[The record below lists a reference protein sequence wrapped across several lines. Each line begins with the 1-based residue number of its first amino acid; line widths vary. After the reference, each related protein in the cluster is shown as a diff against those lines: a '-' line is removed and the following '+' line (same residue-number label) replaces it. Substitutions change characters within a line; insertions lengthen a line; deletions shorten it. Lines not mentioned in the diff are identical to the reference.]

1 MIRSWTRIGILALLI
16 IGSIF
21 IWEKIKKFSPWSDP
35 ELQTTHHQVLQ
46 KITSLGK
53 LELVK
58 YNFKDIVEQEIV
70 QQLLPNPKALLIIE
84 GEAVGCIDLRNIKSE
99 DVLLNSDTL
108 IVNLPKP
115 EICYY
120 KIDHQKSKIYETSFA
135 FMNEEILLNEA
146 FKKAEAQV
154 LNGAIS
160 NGILE
165 NTKKNARLILTPILE
180 TISKRP
186 VKVSFALEGQIQKLR

>member
-1 MIRSWTRIGILALLI
+1 MMRSWTRIAVLVVLVIS
-16 IGSIF
+16 SIF
-21 IWEKIKKFSPWSDP
+21 IWEKLKKFSPWADP
-35 ELQTTHHQVLQ
+35 ELKTTHHSVLQ

-58 YNFKDIVEQEIV
+58 YNFRDIVEQEIV

-84 GEAVGCIDLRNIKSE
+84 GEAVGCIDLRNIRAE
-99 DVLLNSDTL
+99 DVLLNADTL
-108 IVNLPKP
+108 IVHLPKP
-115 EICYY
+115 EICYH

-135 FMNEEILLNEA
+135 FMNEDILLNEA
-146 FKKAEAQV
+146 FKKAETQV

-180 TISKRP
+180 TISKKP
-186 VKVSFALEGQIQKLR
+186 VKLSFALEATLQKPR